1 MSLCWMPKGVS
12 CIRASVLTRILTR
25 PSRGRLSG
33 WAVRRLEVSNRL
45 TAEPLNRSFASSRIR
60 RHQLRQCRT
69 QLRISRRIDF
79 PERRG
84 AISDLAVLAHYK
96 ERAVVELVLGVE
108 CAGCLSFRCIR
119 IARERERILGIAGP

>member
-1 MSLCWMPKGVS
+1 MPKGVS
-12 CIRASVLTRILTR
+12 CIRASALTRISTQ

-33 WAVRRLEVSNRL
+33 WAVRRLEVSNRP

-60 RHQLRQCRT
+60 RYQLRQCRT

-79 PERRG
+79 PERRR
-84 AISDLAVLAHYK
+84 AIGDLAVLAHYK

-108 CAGCLSFRCIR
+108 CAVCLSYRCIR
-119 IARERERILGIAGP
+119 IAREEERILGIAGP